1 MANISIALSLLK
13 GDLGFF
19 GTDIDED
26 VDEYLNQKVESAK
39 SELSTI
45 CRLNLDENDVWDADL
60 IAMYAAWLYRKRDSG
75 EGKPPMLQSAIRNR
89 QVRRDESRLDGGQ
102 YMIYDT
108 PIQIL
113 QLPDDVGTPFRAS
126 WSVFSPV
133 TVQR

>member
-1 MANISIALSLLK
+1 MANISTALSLLK

-89 QVRRDESRLDGGQ
+89 QVRGMNR
-102 YMIYDT
+102 
-108 PIQIL
+108 
-113 QLPDDVGTPFRAS
+113 
-126 WSVFSPV
+126 
-133 TVQR
+133 VQTEGNI